1 MLLCTIFHLSEC
13 YSEIT
18 NKKQE
23 KQILWNVFG
32 EQSFYM
38 DSVGLSFTVSIIFHS
53 QYLEKVLNNGKK
65 FSNLKMYFLAV
76 NLNDISNLS
85 IT

>member
-65 FSNLKMYFLAV
+65 VFKLENVFFCCEP
-76 NLNDISNLS
+76 
-85 IT
+85 

>member
-1 MLLCTIFHLSEC
+1 MSEC

-65 FSNLKMYFLAV
+65 VFKLENVFSCREP
-76 NLNDISNLS
+76 
-85 IT
+85 